1 MNNSD
6 TAIIF
11 FTKEGKKTALKISE
25 FLTSDIYYSRDY
37 KGGIKSRMKEIAGN
51 YSRIVFISATG
62 IAVRMMAPYIV
73 TKYSD
78 PAVVTVSDT
87 GKFAISLLSG
97 HLGGANELT
106 ERIAENIGAIP
117 VITTASDNRN
127 YRSLDFWMRENN
139 LKSINKRGMTYLMT
153 EMADGK
159 PIHFLNRSVG
169 GISIPEY
176 KEIITSDPSQQTGNQ
191 EINYMDSLCE
201 KLKAGNTIA
210 VLSED
215 ELKIIDFKS
224 GKKKPENEDSEDS
237 KSKISADTGSGTGD
251 DSSEENMYL
260 TDKNAFFIKPDL
272 NVGMGCRKG
281 KTREELLKELK
292 ESFVENNLN
301 LRFIKSISSAE
312 IKKDE
317 KGLKELASGLNVPLH
332 FYTSGELNETI
343 EANGGK
349 ENFKTS
355 EFVGQTA
362 GVPSVSEASALRT
375 GGKLILRK
383 RAANGI
389 TVSIARE
396 EN

>member
-87 GKFAISLLSG
+87 GEFAISLLSG

-215 ELKIIDFKS
+215 ELKNIDFKS

-292 ESFVENNLN
+292 GSFVENNLN